1 MSRGDTPRAQ
11 IQKPIA
17 QKEKQ
22 KRYAQ
27 KVNSKNFLES
37 SKKPLD
43 KLPNVCYNKG
53 TKVERGK
60 QKKTSPIPKKGIDK
74 SKGL

>member
-17 QKEKQ
+17 QKEEQ

-27 KVNSKNFLES
+27 KVNPKNFLES

-53 TKVERGK
+53 TRLREEN
-60 QKKTSPIPKKGIDK
+60 KKTSPISKKGIDK
-74 SKGL
+74 PKGL

>member
-17 QKEKQ
+17 QKEEQ
-22 KRYAQ
+22 KRYTQ
-27 KVNSKNFLES
+27 KDNPKNFLES

-60 QKKTSPIPKKGIDK
+60 QKNFSNLKKRY
-74 SKGL
+74 